1 MIIVLELGKLFQ
13 NLKGISGTTV
23 LGSGEVALILDVGML
38 FQRASF
44 LQKEDIL
51 STQYFQDA
59 TGRTIKII
67 SALSLNVWN
76 TLEVS
81 DLSAGVYTIHPFNS
95 TSKGNSIRFVKL

>member
-1 MIIVLELGKLFQ
+1 MGSQVGILVDSLHGEFQTVIKPLGKLFQ

-51 STQYFQDA
+51 
-59 TGRTIKII
+59 
-67 SALSLNVWN
+67 
-76 TLEVS
+76 
-81 DLSAGVYTIHPFNS
+81 
-95 TSKGNSIRFVKL
+95 